1 MAKRVIVATPH
12 LLIRLD
18 ALTKRTHVKN
28 QIGNQEDNNASERA
42 IRNIKIKTKVSG
54 QFRSE
59 DGADSFAVIRSII
72 DTTRKSGNNI
82 LDALV
87 IMMLFRPEL

>member
-28 QIGNQEDNNASERA
+28 QIGNQEDNKV
-42 IRNIKIKTKVSG
+42 IKGVHFPLVLLLTKSSCIILSIVVVVGKVLKTNLPS
-54 QFRSE
+54 
-59 DGADSFAVIRSII
+59 
-72 DTTRKSGNNI
+72 
-82 LDALV
+82 L
-87 IMMLFRPEL
+87 